1 MRKVAMITALVIFGF
16 FLCFWSWCPG
26 VTGLRIESKHSY
38 NGHAFAEVILWGA
51 DREWSIG
58 LEMETEG
65 SCPFPILWPPT
76 QIEGGLRYEIP
87 LAAPCLRNQF
97 KWTIQDPTGFHKELR
112 TILEPKS
119 KTEVERSDL
128 IPNHVSEVR
137 QAGAQTLQWTR

>member
-58 LEMETEG
+58 LEIETEG

-76 QIEGGLRYEIP
+76 QIEGGLSYEIP
-87 LAAPCLRNQF
+87 LSAPCLKHQF
-97 KWTIQDPTGFHKELR
+97 TWTVMQPSGIKKELHA
-112 TILEPKS
+112 TLEAKS
-119 KTEVERSDL
+119 KAEMERSKFILD
-128 IPNHVSEVR
+128 HVSDVR
-137 QAGAQTLQWTR
+137 